1 MTPRGRILVDAVVWI
16 QRGRLTTRARPVIE
30 PGSGVGVLG
39 TRESERR

>member
-16 QRGRLTTRARPVIE
+16 QRGRLRTRTRPVSE
-30 PGSGVGVLG
+30 PGSGIGVLR